1 MTAIR
6 VAAGPERAETG
17 RDSSDISGSGYALR
31 GPVARWEA
39 TAVAITARSPF
50 TENMTTE
57 RMSSSQLRVLVIAIL
72 ASFVAFLDGAVINVA
87 LPAIDKELG
96 GGLPLQQ
103 WVVDG
108 YLVTLGSLI
117 LIAGSLS
124 DVFGR
129 KRVLYAGLIGFGV
142 TSLLCAFAP
151 SGVFLVIARALQGVS
166 GALLVPSSLA
176 LIISTFSGAAQAKAI
191 GRWTA
196 WTGIAMI
203 AGPVLGGVF
212 VDTLSWRWVF
222 VINVIPIGI
231 TLAMMIGLKQDHGT
245 GGRVDVLGAVLGS
258 LGLAGTVF
266 ALIEQGVYGW
276 GSPRV
281 FLPLIVGILSLAA
294 FFFWQT
300 RAKQPM
306 LPLGLFRVHNFW
318 VGNIATALVYGA
330 LAFAPLTVTLYLQQ
344 VAGFGATEAGFVFIP
359 STLCM
364 LLLSGVFG
372 GLAGKYGPRLFM
384 AIGPVIAGCGFL
396 WLLMMGEDVNFWTNL
411 LPAVLLFGV
420 GLSIT
425 VAPLTSAILGAIHP
439 AQAGIGS
446 AVNNAV
452 SRIAGLV
459 TVAMIGLIVGGTLD
473 RAGLDRAMIVAA
485 GLMLIGGIVSAVGIR
500 NHEPAA
506 EKVQT
511 AVD

>member
-1 MTAIR
+1 MTESKTA
-6 VAAGPERAETG
+6 PSG
-17 RDSSDISGSGYALR
+17 R
-31 GPVARWEA
+31 
-39 TAVAITARSPF
+39 
-50 TENMTTE
+50 MTSLQ
-57 RMSSSQLRVLVIAIL
+57 RRVLVVAIL

-87 LPAIDKELG
+87 LPAIERELG

-103 WVVDG
+103 WVVDA
-108 YLVTLGSLI
+108 YLLSLGSFI

-129 KRVLYAGLIGFGV
+129 KRILYVGLIGFGI

-151 SGVFLVIARALQGVS
+151 SGIFLIVARALQGVA

-176 LIISTFSGAAQAKAI
+176 IIISTFSGAAQAKAI

-196 WTGIAMI
+196 WTGVAMI

-222 VINVIPIGI
+222 AINVVPIAV
-231 TLAMMIGLKQDHGT
+231 TLVLMTTLKQPDKGT
-245 GGRVDVLGAVLGS
+245 GGHVDILGAVLGS
-258 LGLAGTVF
+258 VGLAGTVY

-276 GSPRV
+276 GSPQV
-281 FLPLIVGILSLAA
+281 LIPLVLGLLCLAA
-294 FFFWQT
+294 FFFAET
-300 RAKQPM
+300 RVKRPM

-330 LAFAPLTVTLYLQQ
+330 LAFGPLMVTLFLQQ
-344 VAGFGATEAGFVFIP
+344 VAGFGATQAGLVFIP
-359 STLCM
+359 STVCM
-364 LLLSGVFG
+364 LLLSGLFG

-384 AIGPVIAGCGFL
+384 AVGPIVASLGFL
-396 WLLMMGEDVNFWTNL
+396 WLLTMGDDANFWLHL
-411 LPAVLLFGV
+411 LPGVLLFGV
-420 GLSIT
+420 GLSMT

-452 SRIAGLV
+452 SRIAGLI
-459 TVAMIGLIVGGTLD
+459 TVAMAGLIIGQQLD
-473 RAGLDRAMIVAA
+473 RAGLDRALICTA
-485 GLMLIGGIVSAVGIR
+485 GLMIVGGLVSAVGIR
-500 NHEPAA
+500 NHEPPAPPI
-506 EKVQT
+506 QT
-511 AVD
+511 TTD

>member
-1 MTAIR
+1 
-6 VAAGPERAETG
+6 
-17 RDSSDISGSGYALR
+17 
-31 GPVARWEA
+31 
-39 TAVAITARSPF
+39 
-50 TENMTTE
+50 MTTTSTTVMQ
-57 RMSSSQLRVLVIAIL
+57 RKVLIVAIL

-87 LPAIDKELG
+87 LPAISKELG

-124 DVFGR
+124 DVLGH
-129 KRVLYAGLIGFGV
+129 KRVLYLGLIGFGV

-151 SGVFLVIARALQGVS
+151 NGVFLVVARALQGVA

-176 LIISTFSGAAQAKAI
+176 MIIATFSGAAQAKAI

-196 WTGIAMI
+196 WTGVAMI

-222 VINVIPIGI
+222 VINVVPIAI
-231 TLAMMIGLKQDHGT
+231 TLLLLVTLKQEDSGT
-245 GGRVDVLGAVLGS
+245 GGHVDILGAVLGS
-258 LGLAGTVF
+258 VGLAGAVYG
-266 ALIEQGVYGW
+266 LIEQGVYGW
-276 GSPRV
+276 GSPQV
-281 FLPLIVGILSLAA
+281 LVPLILGLILLAA

-318 VGNIATALVYGA
+318 VGNISTAFVYGA
-330 LAFAPLTVTLYLQQ
+330 LSFGPLMVTLYLQQ
-344 VAGFGATEAGFVFIP
+344 VIGFGATEAGLVFIP

-364 LLLSGVFG
+364 LLLSGLFG
-372 GLAGKYGPRLFM
+372 SLAGRHGPRLFM
-384 AIGPVIAGCGFL
+384 AIGPVIASAGFL
-396 WLLMMGEDVNFWTNL
+396 WLLMMGRDVVYWVSL

-452 SRIAGLV
+452 SRIAGLI
-459 TVAMIGLIVGGTLD
+459 TVAMAGLIVGQQLD
-473 RAGLDRAMIVAA
+473 RAGFDRALICTAVLLIA
-485 GLMLIGGIVSAVGIR
+485 GGVVSAIGIR

-506 EKVQT
+506 EPIQVAAT
-511 AVD
+511 D

>member
-1 MTAIR
+1 MTI
-6 VAAGPERAETG
+6 
-17 RDSSDISGSGYALR
+17 
-31 GPVARWEA
+31 
-39 TAVAITARSPF
+39 
-50 TENMTTE
+50 E
-57 RMSSSQLRVLVIAIL
+57 RMSSLQTRVLVIAIL

-87 LPAIDKELG
+87 LPAISNELG

-103 WVVDG
+103 WVVDA

-151 SGVFLVIARALQGVS
+151 TGLFLVIARALQGVA

-176 LIISTFSGAAQAKAI
+176 IIISTFSGAAQAKAI

-196 WTGIAMI
+196 FTGVAMI
-203 AGPVLGGVF
+203 AGPVIGGVF

-231 TLAMMIGLKQDHGT
+231 TLFMLMGLKQEDHGS

-258 LGLAGTVF
+258 VGLAGTVF

-281 FLPLIVGILSLAA
+281 FLPFILGVLSLAA

-344 VAGFGATEAGFVFIP
+344 VVGFAATAAGLVFIP

-384 AIGPVIAGCGFL
+384 AIGPVIAACGFL

-425 VAPLTSAILGAIHP
+425 VAPLTSAILGSIHP

-473 RAGLDRAMIVAA
+473 RAGLDRAMITAA
-485 GLMLIGGIVSAVGIR
+485 ALMLVGGVVSAVGIR

-506 EKVQT
+506 EKIQT
-511 AVD
+511 VVD

>member
-1 MTAIR
+1 MTDS
-6 VAAGPERAETG
+6 ETKTAST
-17 RDSSDISGSGYALR
+17 RMT
-31 GPVARWEA
+31 PVQR
-39 TAVAITARSPF
+39 
-50 TENMTTE
+50 
-57 RMSSSQLRVLVIAIL
+57 RVLIIAIL

-87 LPAIDKELG
+87 LPAIMRELG

-129 KRVLYAGLIGFGV
+129 KRVLFVGLIGFAV

-151 SGVFLVIARALQGVS
+151 SGVFLVVARAMQGVA

-176 LIISTFSGAAQAKAI
+176 LIISTFSGPGQAKAI

-222 VINVIPIGI
+222 VINVVPIAI
-231 TLAMMIGLKQDHGT
+231 TLFLMMNLKQADKGT
-245 GGRVDVLGAVLGS
+245 GGHVDILGAVLGS
-258 LGLAGTVF
+258 VGLAGAVYG
-266 ALIEQGVYGW
+266 LIEQGVYGW

-281 FLPLIVGILSLAA
+281 LIPLIAGLLCLAA
-294 FFFWQT
+294 FFFSQT
-300 RAKQPM
+300 RVKQPM

-330 LAFAPLTVTLYLQQ
+330 LAFGPLMVTLYLQQ
-344 VAGFGATEAGFVFIP
+344 VVKFAATEAGFVFIP

-372 GLAGKYGPRLFM
+372 SLAGQYGPRLFM
-384 AIGPVIAGCGFL
+384 ALGPIVAACGFL
-396 WLLMMGEDVNFWTNL
+396 WLLMMGGDVNYWVNL

-420 GLSIT
+420 GLSMT
-425 VAPLTSAILGAIHP
+425 VAPLTSAILGSIHS

-452 SRIAGLV
+452 SRIAGLI
-459 TVAMIGLIVGGTLD
+459 TVAMAGLVVGQQLD
-473 RAGLDRAMIVAA
+473 RAGLDRAMLCTA
-485 GLMLIGGIVSAVGIR
+485 GLMIVGGLVSAAGIR

-506 EKVQT
+506 APIQVT
-511 AVD
+511 TD